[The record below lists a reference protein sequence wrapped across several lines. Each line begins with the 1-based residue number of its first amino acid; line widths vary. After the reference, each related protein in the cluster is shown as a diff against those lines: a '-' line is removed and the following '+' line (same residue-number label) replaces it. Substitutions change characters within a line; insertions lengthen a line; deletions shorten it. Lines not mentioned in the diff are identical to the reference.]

1 MLVILFSASPK
12 RAFGSE
18 FTLSNVSVCSVVSN
32 TLLLHGLET
41 ARLLCLWNFLGK
53 NTGAGCHFL
62 LLGIFRTQRPNLHL
76 LCLLHRRRI
85 LYNCTTWEAI
95 TMFNWIQ
102 QTFDLRRKRLYRWI
116 NTAPTVWLHCRNY
129 FWPQSTTQFCKKKKG
144 NFFAWVTVQ
153 RQFPGVS
160 KTVGGEHP
168 LLKSE
173 KRNSMWLKTGD
184 AVWSPFTEPA
194 LDHCKAALPPWFPPS
209 CQGHISLSTVWERT
223 LGIVVREDFDM
234 MTSGLSV
241 FL

>member
-1 MLVILFSASPK
+1 MLVILFSITPK

-32 TLLLHGLET
+32 SLLLHGLET

-116 NTAPTVWLHCRNY
+116 NTAPTVWLHCR
-129 FWPQSTTQFCKKKKG
+129 TTSGLAAPHNSAKKKK
-144 NFFAWVTVQ
+144 
-153 RQFPGVS
+153 RKLLCLSHCS
-160 KTVGGEHP
+160 KT
-168 LLKSE
+168 
-173 KRNSMWLKTGD
+173 
-184 AVWSPFTEPA
+184 
-194 LDHCKAALPPWFPPS
+194 
-209 CQGHISLSTVWERT
+209 ISRS
-223 LGIVVREDFDM
+223 I
-234 MTSGLSV
+234 
-241 FL
+241 